1 MCGIAGVFNVEDA
14 HLHIRSIL
22 FAIQHRGQES
32 CGIATRDASN
42 RITAYKEMGLVK
54 NVLTHELVENYA
66 GTASIGHVRYPTAG
80 SSDILN
86 AQPHAIELAEGP
98 HMAICSNG
106 DIINYAELRRR
117 LERDY
122 GFSFKCDNDTELI
135 GRLIAC
141 YHIVERKPL
150 EESIRQAQQELKGA
164 FSAILMYKDRMYAF
178 RDPHGI
184 RPFVMGHID
193 YDGEGEIPSNGTV
206 FASESSGFGIVGAQW
221 IREVRPGEILRLE
234 NDRPVAV
241 VSHEE
246 RQARHCVFEL
256 IYFSR
261 PDSYTFGEYVYDIR
275 QKIGAVLATG
285 DDDIPNGDDLVVI
298 PVPDSSNFVAH
309 GYARVKGARYEM
321 GLLRNHYVGRTFI
334 QPNQRMR
341 DEGVKQKFN
350 PLPGYFPGKRVVLV
364 DDSIVRGST
373 MRKIVRMIKAAG
385 AREVHVRI
393 GSPKVIGSCYY
404 GIDTP
409 TRDELIANLM
419 SIDEICSFVTAD
431 SLRYMQVAEFK
442 TILTEY
448 DKFCFACFNLDY
460 IYAPED
466 FQSKAN
472 IPAQRD

>member
-42 RITAYKEMGLVK
+42 KIFAFKDMGLVK
-54 NVLTHELVENYA
+54 NVLTHELIEQYA
-66 GTASIGHVRYPTAG
+66 GTAAIGHVRYPTAG
-80 SSDILN
+80 SSDLLN
-86 AQPHAIELAEGP
+86 AQPHAIDLAEGP

-106 DIINYAELRRR
+106 DIINYTELRER
-117 LERDY
+117 LEREF
-122 GFSFKCDNDTELI
+122 GFSFKCDNDGELI

-141 YHIVERKPL
+141 HHVVERKPL
-150 EESIRQAQQELKGA
+150 EESIRLAQQELKGA

-206 FASESSGFGIVGAQW
+206 FASESSGFGIVGAQR

-234 NDRPVAV
+234 NDRPLEV
-241 VSHEE
+241 VFHEE
-246 RQARHCVFEL
+246 QQRQHCVFEL

-275 QKIGAVLATG
+275 EKIGAVLAA
-285 DDDIPNGDDLVVI
+285 DDEDIPNGDDLAVI

-309 GYARVKGARYEM
+309 GYARAKGAQYEM

-334 QPNQRMR
+334 QPNQQMR

-364 DDSIVRGST
+364 DDSIVRGT
-373 MRKIVRMIKAAG
+373 TLRKIVRMIKSAG

-393 GSPKVIGSCYY
+393 GSPKVIGPCYY

-409 TRDELIANLM
+409 TEEELIANQM
-419 SIDEICSFVTAD
+419 SVDEICRFVTAD
-431 SLRYMQVAEFK
+431 TLRYMEIPEFN
-442 TILTEY
+442 TILKASEE
-448 DKFCFACFNLDY
+448 FCFACFNRDY
-460 IYAPED
+460 IYAPQD
-466 FQSKAN
+466 FKRK
-472 IPAQRD
+472 PPPPEKR